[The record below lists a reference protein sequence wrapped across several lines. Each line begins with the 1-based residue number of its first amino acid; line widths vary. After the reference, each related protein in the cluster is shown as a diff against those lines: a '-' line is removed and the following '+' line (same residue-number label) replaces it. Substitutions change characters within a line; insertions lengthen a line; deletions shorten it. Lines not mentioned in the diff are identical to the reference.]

1 MSSIQRNGKPED
13 LITYPT
19 GNDVSYITLQIAEYG
34 NESENAEYKQLW
46 RSDFLKVISA
56 FANAQ
61 GGVLHI
67 GLDDR
72 GKPVGIQNTKK
83 LLEDIPN
90 TIRNKLGIVPSI
102 NLYTEEGK
110 EVIKIKV
117 VASSVPISFNGKF
130 YVRSGSTVQELSG
143 SILTD
148 FLLSKSDSTWDERIE
163 ESVSLDD
170 LCTETIERYKR
181 LAQKRIPSIV
191 YETDIRILL
200 KKMNLINDRGITR
213 AAVLLFGKN
222 TQKYNRQAVLKIG
235 KFLSE
240 IEIQSTDIVKGN
252 LFEQLDNALEI
263 LQLKY
268 LRSNI
273 HFEGLPR
280 MDVLEYPY
288 VALREAIIN
297 ALIHRDYS
305 GTAQTQIRVYPN
317 KLVIMNQGM
326 LPARVPASDLKISHL
341 SVPGNTLLAETFY
354 NAGFIEAWGYGTIK
368 IKDHCLAL
376 GLPEPDF
383 EESAGAV
390 KVTLYKNM
398 LSEEYL
404 RKLNLNKRQKKTLAL
419 LDKSDSIKSKT
430 YGNIHGISEK
440 TALRDLN
447 ALVSYGV
454 LYISDISVKPIK
466 YCLRTRCKP
475 VKKILQK
482 PDKIAI
488 NTQIPLKTHEIR
500 AEQKSDDVLHGSGQ
514 DMPGHADKLLD
525 HPAEQCSAHDS
536 AHDKESSA
544 DDQALNA
551 HDSAHDIESLNEQER
566 RLLKVMYGAMSRSEL
581 MELLDLRHRGYFYNH
596 FLKPLIEKNL
606 VKPTNSENVK
616 TRFLKYRLTTQGQR
630 LLKKLKRKQ

>member
-1 MSSIQRNGKPED
+1 MR
-13 LITYPT
+13 Y
-19 GNDVSYITLQIAEYG
+19 VTLLVAEYS
-34 NESENAEYKQLW
+34 NESENTEYKQLW
-46 RSDFLKVISA
+46 RNDFLKVISA
-56 FANAQ
+56 FANTQ
-61 GGVLHI
+61 GGILHV
-67 GLDDR
+67 GLNDR
-72 GKPVGIQNTKK
+72 GKPVGVQNTTK

-102 NLYTEEGK
+102 KLRKEEGK
-110 EVIKIKV
+110 EVIDIAVIK
-117 VASSVPISFNGKF
+117 SSVPISFNGKF
-130 YVRSGSTVQELSG
+130 YVRRSGSTVQELNG
-143 SILTD
+143 SVLTD
-148 FLLSKSDSTWDERIE
+148 FLLSKSDSTWDERME
-163 ESVSLDD
+163 ENVTLDD

-181 LAQKRIPSIV
+181 LAKNRIPSIL
-191 YETDIRILL
+191 YETDSRTLL
-200 KKMNLINDRGITR
+200 KKMNLINEKGITR

-240 IEIQSTDIVKGN
+240 IEIQSTDIAKGN
-252 LFEQLDNALEI
+252 LFEQLENALEI

-268 LRSNI
+268 LRSNT
-273 HFEGLPR
+273 HFEGLHR

-466 YCLRTRCKP
+466 YCLRTRCEP

-488 NTQIPLKTHEIR
+488 NTQIPSKIHETK
-500 AEQKSDDVLHGSGQ
+500 AEQKIDDVLQGSGQ
-514 DMPGHADKLLD
+514 DMPVQADKLLD
-525 HPAEQCSAHDS
+525 HPAELCSAHDTGQVTDQVTGQVTGHDTDHVTPQVPLMINP
-536 AHDKESSA
+536 HDKMRFS
-544 DDQALNA
+544 DLQN
-551 HDSAHDIESLNEQER
+551 
-566 RLLKVMYGAMSRSEL
+566 RLIKIFDKEMSRVEL
-581 MELLDLRHRGYFYNH
+581 MEVLTLNDRKYFRSH
-596 FLKPLIEKNL
+596 CLEPLINANLIERTLPGNPRSKNQ
-606 VKPTNSENVK
+606 
-616 TRFLKYRLTTQGQR
+616 KYRLTTQGQR
-630 LLKKLKRKQ
+630 LQKKLKAEK